1 VLDDRLISLGELK
14 CGTPPH
20 GDEYVIQ
27 RKNNE
32 NTDHKSE
39 HQYEMTPMALMHQYL
54 SVLSAGGCAV
64 LAKCEGGSC
73 AVLAKCAISHSH
85 FWEFNLSKD

>member
-32 NTDHKSE
+32 NTDQKSE
-39 HQYEMTPMALMHQYL
+39 HQYEMTSMAALMRQYL
-54 SVLSAGGCAV
+54 SAV
-64 LAKCEGGSC
+64 WWWLCCSG
-73 AVLAKCAISHSH
+73 
-85 FWEFNLSKD
+85 